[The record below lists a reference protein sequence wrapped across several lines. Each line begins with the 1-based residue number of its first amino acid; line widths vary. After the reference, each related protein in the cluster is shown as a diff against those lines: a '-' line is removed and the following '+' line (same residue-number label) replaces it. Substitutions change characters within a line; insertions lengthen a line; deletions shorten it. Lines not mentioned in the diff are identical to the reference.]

1 MNPIES
7 YCVLIFDLEMKYLD
21 CLFCKIASGEIPS
34 KKIYE
39 DEKIL
44 AFEDINPAAPVH
56 ILIIPK
62 RHIDS
67 IDSITTE
74 NVEVISHIFELV
86 PKIAK
91 EHNLEQGYRLVTNV
105 GKLGGQ
111 TVEHLHFH
119 LLGGRKMRW
128 PAG

>member
-1 MNPIES
+1 MKFNW
-7 YCVLIFDLEMKYLD
+7 EMKLLD
-21 CLFCKIASGEIPS
+21 CLFCKIVNGEIPS

-39 DEKIL
+39 DEKVL

-62 RHIDS
+62 EHIDS
-67 IDSITTE
+67 INSITKE
-74 NVEVISHIFELV
+74 NSQVISHIFELV
-86 PKIAK
+86 PKLAK
-91 EHNLEQGYRLVTNV
+91 KNNLDEGYRLVTNV
-105 GKLGGQ
+105 GELGGQ
-111 TVEHLHFH
+111 TVKHMHFH

>member
-1 MNPIES
+1 M
-7 YCVLIFDLEMKYLD
+7 D
-21 CLFCKIASGEIPS
+21 CLFCKIISGEIPS

-39 DEKIL
+39 DDQIY

-62 RHIDS
+62 KHIDS
-67 IDSITTE
+67 IDSLTTE
-74 NVEVISHIFELV
+74 ELPIISHIF
-86 PKIAK
+86 KIIPNIASD
-91 EHNLEQGYRLVTNV
+91 HNLKEGYRLVTNV
-105 GKLGGQ
+105 GISGGQ
-111 TVEHLHFH
+111 TVPHLHFH